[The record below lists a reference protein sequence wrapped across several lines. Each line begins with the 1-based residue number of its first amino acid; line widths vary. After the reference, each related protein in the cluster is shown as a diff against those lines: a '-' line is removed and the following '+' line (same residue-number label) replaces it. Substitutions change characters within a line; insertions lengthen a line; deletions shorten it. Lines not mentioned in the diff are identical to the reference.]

1 MNSVLVVTIEMFC
14 KVEYHSPDSKIL
26 DDRGP
31 ILFAH
36 TVQAWANVG
45 HALGNALGD
54 DNIGPDIGSDRV
66 HKQYWA
72 KFGATRGSI
81 LRTTITPSRISKL
94 LIM

>member
-14 KVEYHSPDSKIL
+14 KVEYHSPGSKIL

-54 DNIGPDIGSDRV
+54 DNIGPGLDRV
-66 HKQYWA
+66 RKQYWA
-72 KFGATRGSI
+72 KIGAARD
-81 LRTTITPSRISKL
+81 RC
-94 LIM
+94 